1 MFFKQGHGNEATA
14 MKNRKAAG
22 PWESGSKMV
31 KAICEVEM
39 DVIVGLMNHVKAEE
53 FLQQSGSLVL
63 CSTY

>member
-1 MFFKQGHGNEATA
+1 
-14 MKNRKAAG
+14 
-22 PWESGSKMV
+22 MV